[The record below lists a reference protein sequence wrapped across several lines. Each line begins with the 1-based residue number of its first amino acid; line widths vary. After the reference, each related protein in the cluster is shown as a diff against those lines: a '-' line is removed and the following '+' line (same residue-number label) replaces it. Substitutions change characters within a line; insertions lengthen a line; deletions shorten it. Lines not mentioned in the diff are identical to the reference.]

1 MRSQINQL
9 FYKVEKDQIP
19 VQALLLPKSILYT
32 GKILNWISPFL
43 ASRFAARIFLT
54 PYSYQMPDREKKM
67 YDQSTKER
75 IKIKKINREIM
86 VYTYGQS
93 DKKILLTHGWSGS
106 GTQLSKIAD
115 QLLKNGYSTVSFDA
129 PAHGKSPG
137 KRTILPHF
145 LETIYHLEKSHGPF
159 EAAIGHSL
167 GGMSMLRTTKHGL
180 NINKLVII
188 GTANSIT
195 AVTQNF
201 VKNLQLDQKVAG
213 LLKTYF
219 DKRYGEDL
227 NNYSGAVSARGI
239 KIPTLVIHD
248 KNDVDVHYS
257 AANEIVAELEN
268 GTLLLTE
275 KLGHRKILG
284 DKMVISKIIEF
295 ILE

>member
-1 MRSQINQL
+1 MN
-9 FYKVEKDQIP
+9 KTDKDLIP
-19 VQALLLPKSILYT
+19 VQALLIPKPILYT

-54 PYSYQMPDREKKM
+54 PFGYEMPDREKLM
-67 YDQSTKER
+67 YEKSQKELVR
-75 IKIKKINREIM
+75 IEKINREVM
-86 VYTYGQS
+86 VYQYGQS
-93 DKKILLTHGWSGS
+93 EKKILLVHGWSGS

-115 QLLKNGYSTVSFDA
+115 QFLENGYSTVSFDA

-145 LETIYHLEKSHGPF
+145 LETIYYLEKQHGPF
-159 EAAIGHSL
+159 EAAVGHSL
-167 GGMSMLRTTKHGL
+167 GGMSLLKTTKHGL
-180 NINKLVII
+180 QIKKLVII

-195 AVTQNF
+195 AVTKNF
-201 VKNLQLDQKVAG
+201 AKNLQLNKKVAK
-213 LLKTYF
+213 LLKSYF

-227 NNYSGAVSARGI
+227 NNYSGAVSAAGV
-239 KIPTLVIHD
+239 KIPTLVVHD

-257 AANEIVAELEN
+257 AAHEINDALDD
-268 GTLLLTE
+268 GKLLLTE

-284 DKMVISKIIEF
+284 DAGVIENIANF

>member
-1 MRSQINQL
+1 M
-9 FYKVEKDQIP
+9 EKDSIP

-43 ASRFAARIFLT
+43 ASRFAARMFLT
-54 PYSYQMPDREKKM
+54 PYSYEMPNREKEM
-67 YDQSTKER
+67 YDKSAKELVR
-75 IKIKKINREIM
+75 VTKINREIM

-115 QLLKNGYSTVSFDA
+115 QLLKNGYSTISFDA

-145 LETIYHLEKSHGPF
+145 IETIHHLEQSHGPF
-159 EAAIGHSL
+159 DAAIGHSL
-167 GGMSMLRTTKHGL
+167 GGMSLLRTTKYGL

-201 VKNLQLDQKVAG
+201 VKNLQLDQKVG
-213 LLKTYF
+213 RLLKSYF

-227 NNYSGAVSARGI
+227 NNYSGAESAKGV
-239 KIPTLVIHD
+239 KTPTLVIHD

-257 AANEIVAELEN
+257 AAHEIMDELEN
-268 GTLLLTE
+268 GTLLITE

-284 DKMVISKIIEF
+284 DKVVISKIIEF

>member
-1 MRSQINQL
+1 MSKID
-9 FYKVEKDQIP
+9 KDLIP
-19 VQALLLPKSILYT
+19 VQALLVPKPILYT
-32 GKILNWISPFL
+32 GKVLNWISPFL
-43 ASRFAARIFLT
+43 ASRFAARLFLT
-54 PYSYQMPDREKKM
+54 PFKYDMPKREKKM
-67 YDQSTKER
+67 FELSKKENVH
-75 IKIKKINREIM
+75 IDKINRDVM
-86 VYTYGQS
+86 VYNYGDS
-93 DKKILLTHGWSGS
+93 KRKILLSHGWSGS

-115 QLLKNGYSTVSFDA
+115 ALLAHGFSTVSFDA
-129 PAHGKSPG
+129 PAHGRSPG

-167 GGMSMLRTTKHGL
+167 GGMSLLRSTKFGL
-180 NINKLVII
+180 QINKLVII

-195 AVTQNF
+195 AVTKKF
-201 VKNLQLDQKVAG
+201 AKNLQLSQKVAE
-213 LLKTYF
+213 LLKAYF

-227 NNYSGAVSARGI
+227 NNYSGAVSAKGI

-257 AANEIVAELEN
+257 AANEIIKELEN
-268 GTLLLTE
+268 GELLLTQ

-284 DKMVISKIIEF
+284 DKDVISKITEF

>member
-1 MRSQINQL
+1 MN
-9 FYKVEKDQIP
+9 KTDKDLIP
-19 VQALLLPKSILYT
+19 VQALLVPKPILYT

-43 ASRFAARIFLT
+43 ASRFAARMFLT
-54 PYSYQMPDREKKM
+54 PFSYEMPNREKPM
-67 YDQSTKER
+67 YEKSKKELIR
-75 IKIKKINREIM
+75 IKKINREVM
-86 VYTYGQS
+86 VYHYGQS
-93 DKKILLTHGWSGS
+93 EKKILLVHGWSGS

-115 QLLKNGYSTVSFDA
+115 KLLENGYSTISFDA

-145 LETIYHLEKSHGPF
+145 LETIYYLEKHYGPF

-167 GGMSMLRTTKHGL
+167 GGMSLLRTTKFGL
-180 NINKLVII
+180 NIKKLVII

-201 VKNLQLDQKVAG
+201 AKNLQLSQKVAQ
-213 LLKTYF
+213 LLKSYF
-219 DKRYGEDL
+219 DNRYGEDL
-227 NNYSGAVSARGI
+227 NNYSGAVSAAGI

-257 AANEIVAELEN
+257 AAHEIIDALEN
-268 GTLLLTE
+268 GTLILTE

-284 DKMVISKIIEF
+284 DTNVISDVAKF